1 MSSTLHNPGVLLKRI
16 FSLREQSALL
26 LCVDTVAQSA
36 RYLIL
41 EFVHHLKDT
50 SLQLLYLSYET
61 ASRPSYATH
70 FIDCSGLSAEEVVA
84 QAKQV
89 LPGAA
94 GPGESPWL
102 VVVDSMNYVPIGE
115 LSRFVSGLA
124 GPGVTVVGT
133 YHSSMPRFT
142 EPAFQHYP
150 DGLELLRFMSVT
162 ILEVGPLVPEED
174 AEDIEEQL
182 ARFVVPRRLNGSV
195 YALTLTNRR
204 KSGRSLSYRFR
215 VDSNDHTYSILDGT
229 AERDTEEAPQLE
241 GLTTF
246 NLNTTQKQKH
256 AKEKLELPF
265 LEAQSFN
272 TGGAIVYEFE
282 KDDDYDEEDPYED
295 PF

>member
-1 MSSTLHNPGVLLKRI
+1 MSSTLHNPCVLLKRI
-16 FSLREQSALL
+16 FSLREQSSLL

-36 RYLIL
+36 HYLIR
-41 EFVHHLKDT
+41 EFVHQLKDT
-50 SLQLLYLSYET
+50 PLQLLYLSYET
-61 ASRPSYATH
+61 ANRPSYATQ
-70 FIDCSGLSAEEVVA
+70 FINCSALSAEEVVA
-84 QAKQV
+84 QAKRA
-89 LPGAA
+89 LAGSGA
-94 GPGESPWL
+94 PGESQWL
-102 VVVDSMNYVPIGE
+102 VVVDSMNYVPVDE
-115 LSRFVSGLA
+115 LGRFVGGLA
-124 GPGVTVVGT
+124 GPGVTVVAT

-142 EPAFQHYP
+142 EPALQHYP

-162 ILEVGPLVPEED
+162 ILEVAPLVPEED
-174 AEDIEEQL
+174 AEELEEQL
-182 ARFVVPRRLNGSV
+182 ARFVVPRRLNGPV

-215 VDSNDHTYSILDGT
+215 IDSTNHSYSLLDG
-229 AERDTEEAPQLE
+229 AADRDTEQPAHLE

-246 NLNTTQKQKH
+246 NLSTTQKQKQ